1 MTGLAITAGSF
12 LLLILRQ
19 PMVLILAFAV
29 MCLHQFVARNSSMEF
44 FLQDF
49 WFTVDRD
56 VLLPIPMFI
65 LAGNIMSKGKIA
77 QRLIDIMIE
86 LTASIRGG
94 LAVATILACAVFAA
108 ISGSSIVTLA
118 AIGSIMYP
126 ALLQQG
132 YSKPF
137 SLGLLCS
144 GGTLG
149 ILIPPS
155 IPMMLYGIITN
166 TSIVKLFMGGVGP
179 GILMTAMFAL
189 YCVMVAPVGPNS
201 TASQKRGF
209 SMSRLLTA
217 LRRGGFAL
225 FLPVLLL
232 GGIYSGH
239 FSATEAAVVSLVYA
253 LTVEGVIYR
262 DLTLKELGAM
272 LGDTIRLFGTLLP
285 LLAIAGSFNT
295 ILDYEG
301 LPRMFVEWM
310 AQWITN
316 PVTAGLTLNIL
327 LLIAGCFMDVGSA
340 ILILSPLLLPL
351 MEMQGYD
358 PVHVGVITTMNLE
371 IGYITPP
378 VGMNLFVAMGVFK
391 ESFSTIVRGVWPF
404 VILMLI
410 PLLLTTYIP
419 QIAMIFV
426 R

>member
-1 MTGLAITAGSF
+1 MTGALITVSSI
-12 LLLILRQ
+12 LLVILRQ
-19 PMVLILAFAV
+19 PMVLLLAFAV
-29 MCLHQFVARNSSMEF
+29 MAIHQFVAYNSSMEF

-65 LAGNIMSKGKIA
+65 LAGNIMSKGEIA
-77 QRLIDIMIE
+77 QRLIDVMVE
-86 LTASIRGG
+86 LTANIRGG
-94 LAVATILACAVFAA
+94 LAVAAILACAIFAA
-108 ISGSSIVTLA
+108 LSGSSIVTLA

-126 ALLQQG
+126 ALLKEG
-132 YSKPF
+132 YPKH
-137 SLGLLCS
+137 LAIGLLCS

-166 TSIVKLFMGGVGP
+166 TSIVKLFMGGIGP
-179 GILMTAMFAL
+179 GILMTIVFAI
-189 YCVMVAPVGPNS
+189 YCVVRAPVR
-201 TASQKRGF
+201 ARGDF
-209 SMSRLLTA
+209 SFQRLGVA
-217 LRRGGFAL
+217 LKRGGFAML
-225 FLPVLLL
+225 LPVILL

-239 FSATEAAVVSLVYA
+239 FTATEAAVVSLVYA
-253 LTVEGVIYR
+253 LFVEGVIYR
-262 DLTLKELGAM
+262 DLSGKDLNAM

-301 LPRMFVEWM
+301 LPKMLVAWM
-310 AQWITN
+310 SQWVTN
-316 PVTAGLTLNIL
+316 PISAGLTLNSVL
-327 LLIAGCFMDVGSA
+327 LVAGSFMDIGSA

-351 MEMQGYD
+351 MEAQGYD

-378 VGMNLFVAMGVFK
+378 VGLNLFIAMGVFK
-391 ESFSTIVRGVWPF
+391 ESFGTIVRGVVPF
-404 VILMLI
+404 IFLMLI
-410 PLLLTTYIP
+410 PLLITTYFPIV
-419 QIAMIFV
+419 AMFFV

>member
-1 MTGLAITAGSF
+1 MTGALIAAGSL

-19 PMVLILAFAV
+19 PVVLILGFAV
-29 MCLHQFVARNSSMEF
+29 ICLHEFVARGSSIEF

-65 LAGNIMSKGKIA
+65 LAGNIMSKGEIA
-77 QRLIDIMIE
+77 QRLIDIMVE
-86 LTASIRGG
+86 LTANIRGG

-126 ALLQQG
+126 ALLREG
-132 YSKPF
+132 YPKGLA
-137 SLGLLCS
+137 LGLLCS

-155 IPMMLYGIITN
+155 IPMMLYGIITD
-166 TSIVKLFMGGVGP
+166 TSIVKLFMGGIGP
-179 GILMTAMFAL
+179 GLLMTAFFAT
-189 YCVMVAPVGPNS
+189 YCVAVAPVQARG
-201 TASQKRGF
+201 GF
-209 SMSRLLTA
+209 SAPRFLVAM
-217 LRRGGFAL
+217 RRGGLAMA
-225 FLPVLLL
+225 LPVLLL
-232 GGIYSGH
+232 GGIYSGY
-239 FSATEAAVVSLVYA
+239 FTATEAAVVSLVYA
-253 LTVEGVIYR
+253 LLVEGAIYR
-262 DLTLKELGAM
+262 DLTWRDIGTM
-272 LGDTIRLFGTLLP
+272 LGDTIQLYGMLLP

-301 LPRMFVEWM
+301 IPRMLVEWM
-310 AQWITN
+310 SQWITN
-316 PVTAGLTLNIL
+316 PITAGLTLNII

-351 MEMQGYD
+351 MVAQGYD
-358 PVHVGVITTMNLE
+358 PVHVGVVTTMNLE

-378 VGMNLFVAMGVFK
+378 VGMNLFVAMGVFR
-391 ESFSTIVRGVWPF
+391 ESFATIVRGVWPF
-404 VILMLI
+404 VVLMI
-410 PLLLTTYIP
+410 VPLLLTTYVP
-419 QIAMIFV
+419 KIAMFLV

>member
-1 MTGLAITAGSF
+1 MTGFMIAGGSLA
-12 LLLILRQ
+12 LVILRQ
-19 PMVLILAFAV
+19 PMVLMLAFAV
-29 MCLHQFVARNSSMEF
+29 ICLHQFVARNSSIEF
-44 FLQDF
+44 FIQDL

-65 LAGNIMSKGKIA
+65 LAGNIMSRGVIA

-86 LTASIRGG
+86 LTANIRGG

-126 ALLQQG
+126 ALLKEG
-132 YSKPF
+132 YSRRLA
-137 SLGLLCS
+137 LGLLCS

-155 IPMMLYGIITN
+155 IPMMLYGIITD
-166 TSIVKLFMGGVGP
+166 TSIVKLFMGGIGP
-179 GILMTAMFAL
+179 GILMTIFFAV
-189 YCVMVAPVGPNS
+189 YCVAVAPVSARGNFSLPQLLL
-201 TASQKRGF
+201 ALKRGGP
-209 SMSRLLTA
+209 A
-217 LRRGGFAL
+217 I

-232 GGIYSGH
+232 GGIYTGY
-239 FSATEAAVVSLVYA
+239 FTATEAAVVSLVYA
-253 LTVEGVIYR
+253 LLVEGLVYR
-262 DLTLKELGAM
+262 DLTAKDFSEM
-272 LGDTIRLFGTLLP
+272 LGESIRLFGTLLP

-301 LPRMFVEWM
+301 IPKMMVEWLSH
-310 AQWITN
+310 WITN
-316 PVTAGLTLNIL
+316 PITAGLMLNVI

-351 MEMQGYD
+351 MQTQGYD
-358 PVHVGVITTMNLE
+358 PVHVGVITTVNLE

-391 ESFSTIVRGVWPF
+391 ESFAAIVRGVWPF
-404 VILMLI
+404 VLLMLI
-410 PLLLTTYIP
+410 PLLITTYVP
-419 QIAMIFV
+419 QIVMLFV

>member
-1 MTGLAITAGSF
+1 MTGLLITAGS
-12 LLLILRQ
+12 LALVILRQ
-19 PMVLILAFAV
+19 PMVLMLAFAV
-29 MCLHQFVARNSSMEF
+29 ICIHQFVARNSSLEF
-44 FLQDF
+44 FIQDL

-65 LAGNIMSKGKIA
+65 LAGNIMSRGVIA

-86 LTASIRGG
+86 LTANIRGG

-126 ALLQQG
+126 ALVREG
-132 YSKPF
+132 YSKHLA
-137 SLGLLCS
+137 LGLLCS

-155 IPMMLYGIITN
+155 IPMMLYGIITD
-166 TSIVKLFMGGVGP
+166 TSIVKLFMGGIGP
-179 GILMTAMFAL
+179 GIIMTIFFVVYCVLVAPMTA
-189 YCVMVAPVGPNS
+189 
-201 TASQKRGF
+201 RGQF
-209 SMSRLLTA
+209 SLPRLLTA
-217 LRRGGFAL
+217 MRRGGPAM

-232 GGIYSGH
+232 GGIYTGY
-239 FSATEAAVVSLVYA
+239 FTATEAAVVSLVYA
-253 LTVEGVIYR
+253 LAVEGLVYR
-262 DLTLKELGAM
+262 DLTLKDFSAM
-272 LGDTIRLFGTLLP
+272 MGESIRLFGTLLP

-301 LPRMFVEWM
+301 IPKMLVEWLS
-310 AQWITN
+310 QWITN
-316 PVTAGLTLNIL
+316 PITAGITLNII

-351 MEMQGYD
+351 MQAQGFD
-358 PVHVGVITTMNLE
+358 PVHVGVITTVNLE

-378 VGMNLFVAMGVFK
+378 VGINLFVAMSVFK
-391 ESFSTIVRGVWPF
+391 ESFATIVRGVWPF
-404 VILMLI
+404 VLLMLV
-410 PLLLTTYIP
+410 PLLITTFVP
-419 QIAMIFV
+419 QVVLFFV

>member
-1 MTGLAITAGSF
+1 MTGLAIGASSI

-19 PMVLILAFAV
+19 PMVLLLAFAV
-29 MCLHQFVARNSSMEF
+29 MCVHQFVAHNSSMEF

-65 LAGNIMSKGKIA
+65 LAGNIMSKGEIA
-77 QRLIDIMIE
+77 QRLIDIMVE
-86 LTASIRGG
+86 LTANIRGG

-126 ALLQQG
+126 ALLKEG
-132 YSKPF
+132 YSKPL

-155 IPMMLYGIITN
+155 IPMMLYGIITD
-166 TSIVKLFMGGVGP
+166 TSIVKLFMGGIGP
-179 GILMTAMFAL
+179 GILMTVVFTI
-189 YCVMVAPVGPNS
+189 YCIAVAPIQARG
-201 TASQKRGF
+201 GF
-209 SMSRLLTA
+209 SMARLLVA
-217 LRRGGFAL
+217 LRRGGLAL
-225 FLPVLLL
+225 LLPVLLL
-232 GGIYSGH
+232 GGIYSGY
-239 FSATEAAVVSLVYA
+239 FTATEAAVVSLIYA
-253 LTVEGVIYR
+253 LLVEGVIYR
-262 DLTLKELGAM
+262 DLSRQDLAAM
-272 LGDTIRLFGTLLP
+272 LGETIRLFGMLLP

-301 LPRMFVEWM
+301 VPKMLVEWM
-310 AQWITN
+310 SQWITN
-316 PVTAGLTLNIL
+316 PITAGLTLNVI

-351 MEMQGYD
+351 MQAQGYD

-391 ESFSTIVRGVWPF
+391 ESFATIVRGVWPF
-404 VILMLI
+404 VLLMLI
-410 PLLLTTYIP
+410 PLLLTTYVP
-419 QIAMIFV
+419 QITMYFV

>member
-1 MTGLAITAGSF
+1 MTGLAIGASSI

-19 PMVLILAFAV
+19 PMVLLLAFAV
-29 MCLHQFVARNSSMEF
+29 MCVHQFVAHNSSMEF

-65 LAGNIMSKGKIA
+65 LAGNIMSKGEIA
-77 QRLIDIMIE
+77 QRLIDIMVE
-86 LTASIRGG
+86 LTANIRGG

-126 ALLQQG
+126 ALLKEG
-132 YSKPF
+132 YSKPL

-155 IPMMLYGIITN
+155 IPMMLYGIITD
-166 TSIVKLFMGGVGP
+166 TSIVKLFMGGIGP
-179 GILMTAMFAL
+179 GILMTVVFAI
-189 YCVMVAPVGPNS
+189 YCIAVAPVQARG
-201 TASQKRGF
+201 GF
-209 SMSRLLTA
+209 SMARLLVA
-217 LRRGGFAL
+217 LRRGGLAL
-225 FLPVLLL
+225 LLPVLLL
-232 GGIYSGH
+232 GGIYSGY
-239 FSATEAAVVSLVYA
+239 FTATEAAVVSLIYA
-253 LTVEGVIYR
+253 LLVEGVIYR
-262 DLTLKELGAM
+262 DLSRQDLAAM
-272 LGDTIRLFGTLLP
+272 LGDTIRLFGMLLP

-301 LPRMFVEWM
+301 VPKMLVEWM
-310 AQWITN
+310 SQWITN
-316 PVTAGLTLNIL
+316 PITAGLTLNII

-351 MEMQGYD
+351 MQAQGYD

-391 ESFSTIVRGVWPF
+391 ESFATIVRGVWPF
-404 VILMLI
+404 VLLMLI
-410 PLLLTTYIP
+410 PLLLTTYVP
-419 QIAMIFV
+419 QIAMYFV

>member
-1 MTGLAITAGSF
+1 MTGLAIAASSI

-19 PMVLILAFAV
+19 PMVLLLAFAV
-29 MCLHQFVARNSSMEF
+29 MCVHQFVAHNSSMEF

-65 LAGNIMSKGKIA
+65 LAGNIMSKGEIA
-77 QRLIDIMIE
+77 QRLIDIMVE
-86 LTASIRGG
+86 LTANIRGG
-94 LAVATILACAVFAA
+94 LAVATILACAIFAA

-126 ALLQQG
+126 ALLKEG
-132 YSKPF
+132 YSKPL

-155 IPMMLYGIITN
+155 IPMMLYGIITD
-166 TSIVKLFMGGVGP
+166 TSIVKLFMGGIGP
-179 GILMTAMFAL
+179 GILMTVVFSV
-189 YCVMVAPVGPNS
+189 YCIAVAPVQARG
-201 TASQKRGF
+201 GF
-209 SMSRLLTA
+209 SMARLLVA
-217 LRRGGFAL
+217 LRRGGLAL

-232 GGIYSGH
+232 GGIYSGY
-239 FSATEAAVVSLVYA
+239 FTATEAAVVSLVYA
-253 LTVEGVIYR
+253 LLVEGVVYR
-262 DLTLKELGAM
+262 DLSRQDLAAM
-272 LGDTIRLFGTLLP
+272 LGDTIRLFGMLLP

-301 LPRMFVEWM
+301 VPKMLVEWM
-310 AQWITN
+310 SQWITN
-316 PVTAGLTLNIL
+316 PITAGLTLNII

-351 MEMQGYD
+351 MQAQGYD

-391 ESFSTIVRGVWPF
+391 ESFATIVRGVWPF
-404 VILMLI
+404 VLLMLI

-419 QIAMIFV
+419 QISMYFV

>member
-1 MTGLAITAGSF
+1 MTGFLIAGGSLA
-12 LLLILRQ
+12 LVILRQ
-19 PMVLILAFAV
+19 PMVLMLAFAV
-29 MCLHQFVARNSSMEF
+29 ICLHQFVARNSSVEF
-44 FLQDF
+44 FIQDL

-65 LAGNIMSKGKIA
+65 LAGNIMSKGVIA
-77 QRLIDIMIE
+77 QRLINIMIE
-86 LTASIRGG
+86 LTANIRGG

-126 ALLQQG
+126 ALLKEG
-132 YSKPF
+132 YSKQL

-155 IPMMLYGIITN
+155 IPMMLYGIITD
-166 TSIVKLFMGGVGP
+166 TSIVKLFMGGIGP
-179 GILMTAMFAL
+179 GILMTAFFVI
-189 YCVMVAPVGPNS
+189 YCVIVAPISARGNFSLPRLLN
-201 TASQKRGF
+201 ALKRGGPA
-209 SMSRLLTA
+209 M
-217 LRRGGFAL
+217 

-232 GGIYSGH
+232 GGIYTGY
-239 FSATEAAVVSLVYA
+239 FTATEAAVVSLVYA
-253 LTVEGVIYR
+253 LIVEGLVYR
-262 DLTLKELGAM
+262 DLTMKGFSEM
-272 LGDTIRLFGTLLP
+272 LGESIRLFGTLLP

-301 LPRMFVEWM
+301 IPKMMVEWLS
-310 AQWITN
+310 QWITN
-316 PVTAGLTLNIL
+316 PITAGLTLNII
-327 LLIAGCFMDVGSA
+327 LLIAGCFMDIGSA

-351 MEMQGYD
+351 MQAQGYD
-358 PVHVGVITTMNLE
+358 PVHVGVITTVNLE

-378 VGMNLFVAMGVFK
+378 VGMNLFVAMSVFR
-391 ESFSTIVRGVWPF
+391 ESFSTIVRGALPF

-410 PLLLTTYIP
+410 PLLITTYVP
-419 QIAMIFV
+419 QIVMFFV